1 MGYDVFNGSH
11 YGPSGIGRLGMVSEM
26 EDVRKVRSQAD
37 KVGKHKYEI
46 ALLHRIE
53 NRISR
58 VEEMQR
64 VIFHG
69 LRGYFQFSRPLIE
82 EVACESEMDLAVVGL
97 IFESGS
103 GGILAKDIAL
113 KLPQF
118 KLEQHKIQRI
128 IKRVNRKVEDAF
140 GERIVEKQGK
150 KWAFT
155 SFGVK
160 IWGKVQ
166 EDEVTDED
174 PQSWGE
180 DDA

>member
-1 MGYDVFNGSH
+1 MGYNIFNGSH
-11 YGPSGIGRLGMVSEM
+11 YGPSVMGRLGMVPEM

-53 NRISR
+53 NRINR
-58 VEEMQR
+58 VEQMQR

-103 GGILAKDIAL
+103 GGILAKDIAV

-118 KLEQHKIQRI
+118 KLEQHKIQRLL
-128 IKRVNRKVEDAF
+128 KRVNRRVADAF
-140 GERIVEKQGK
+140 GEAIIEKQGK

-155 SFGVK
+155 RFGTK
-160 IWGKVQ
+160 IWGMTK
-166 EDEVTDED
+166 EEIEEEKDEVD
-174 PQSWGE
+174 GE
-180 DDA
+180 EEP